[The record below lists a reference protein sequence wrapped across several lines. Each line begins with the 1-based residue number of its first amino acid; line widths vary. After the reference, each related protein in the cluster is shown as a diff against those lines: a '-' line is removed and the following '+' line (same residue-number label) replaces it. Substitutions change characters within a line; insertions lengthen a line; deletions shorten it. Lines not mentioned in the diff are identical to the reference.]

1 MGMSRVAVTHACPPM
16 ECHSGGQV
24 WRRLCPAKPFLTAS
38 FTGEAKMAP
47 TDPGWVDGNIS
58 LQKGAA
64 YSDRMLRREVRKEI
78 PLDPNTEQ
86 AVGVRGTGS
95 SEPQS
100 RGSFPPAGCA
110 GPASSCLGEPVT
122 PMSRGHPLTAPI
134 MSHRGLSLCAHLPPV
149 SLLLPTQVLG
159 LFNQ

>member
-1 MGMSRVAVTHACPPM
+1 
-16 ECHSGGQV
+16 
-24 WRRLCPAKPFLTAS
+24 
-38 FTGEAKMAP
+38 MAP

-100 RGSFPPAGCA
+100 RGSFPPAVCA

-159 LFNQ
+159 LFNH